1 MRVCKMARKKENQKK
16 VRNVLV
22 VILSN
27 AKNGRYQPSTNAR
40 VGEWDDDDDD
50 DDGSGSS
57 NSR

>member
-1 MRVCKMARKKENQKK
+1 MRVCKKTRKKENQKN

-50 DDGSGSS
+50 DSSGSS